1 MMKIIQLKY
10 FIAVIDYG
18 SINKAAERLYVSQP
32 SLSRSIQALENE
44 IGKPL
49 LIRTNHGVSMTPTG
63 RLVYYYG
70 QSIINEL
77 NTLERLKGL
86 DEKSIYSKLSVSSSS
101 IFLKDDLVLKCYEKL
116 ISSET
121 EIQMI
126 ETTAEEVFENVENSK
141 SEVGIMIL
149 NDMQLVIFKKMAE
162 IKEIDYEE
170 LGIGPIY
177 IHMNENDPL
186 AKKDT
191 IRFSDLIDKTF
202 IHLPNDFF
210 SDINKSLEINGI
222 QLSAFPK
229 ILIMRNYHAM
239 LSIAKHTSSFLIGH
253 KWQVEELKHSHM
265 KSLLLMDND
274 LQKHFIIIKRKNH
287 VLSSAGRIFID
298 IIHETY
304 GNI

>member
-1 MMKIIQLKY
+1 MKIVQLKY

-49 LIRTNHGVSMTPTG
+49 LIRSNHGVSMTPTG

-86 DEKSIYSKLSVSSSS
+86 DEKTIYSKLSISCSS
-101 IFLKDDLVLKCYEKL
+101 IFLKDNLILNCYQKL

-126 ETTAEEVFENVENSK
+126 ETTTEEVFENVENSK
-141 SEVGIMIL
+141 SEIGIMIL
-149 NDMQLVIFKKMAE
+149 NDMQMVIFKKMAE

-170 LGIGPIY
+170 LGSGPIY
-177 IHMNENDPL
+177 IHMNDDDPL
-186 AKKDT
+186 ASKNSV
-191 IRFSDLIDKTF
+191 RFSDLIDRTF
-202 IHLPNDFF
+202 IHLPDDFF
-210 SDINKSLEINGI
+210 SNINQSIEINGI
-222 QLSAFPK
+222 QLSTFPK
-229 ILIMRNYHAM
+229 VLIMRNYHTM
-239 LSIAKHTSSFLIGH
+239 LSIAKHTSSFMIGH
-253 KWQVEELKHSHM
+253 KWQIEELKHSHM
-265 KSLLLMDND
+265 KSMLLDDNT

-287 VLSSAGRIFID
+287 VLSNAGRIFLD
-298 IIHETY
+298 IVHETY
-304 GNI
+304 DDI